1 MKRLYQLPLEAL
13 IDMGDF
19 VGGMLKYIREHP
31 VPRVTVAGGFG
42 KITKMAQGAMD
53 LHSGRS
59 QVDFDW
65 LAARLLALGGGDESA
80 SQMRQAN
87 TAMEAEAMARAI
99 SLPLAD
105 DVARGRAR
113 RGLRCC
119 AAPMW
124 RLTSWWSTEAA
135 G

>member
-1 MKRLYQLPLEAL
+1 
-13 IDMGDF
+13 
-19 VGGMLKYIREHP
+19 
-31 VPRVTVAGGFG
+31 
-42 KITKMAQGAMD
+42 MAQGAMD

-80 SQMRQAN
+80 SQMRRAN

-105 DVARGRAR
+105 DVARGAR
-113 RGLRCC
+113 EAGIAMLRGADVALDIVVVDRSG
-119 AAPMW
+119 
-124 RLTSWWSTEAA
+124 RVIGHA